1 MEEILL
7 QSLND
12 TLALGERLGRAA
24 GAGGVIALCGGLGAG
39 KTHLTKGIVAGVGA
53 DPEGVSSPTFSLVQ
67 EYEGGR
73 LPVFHFDF
81 YRVASP
87 DEVLA
92 IGWDEYLEAG
102 GVCVVEWAD
111 LFPQLLPAGTQW
123 WRLELSP
130 QGIRRARREEAG
142 RAGGLCGNG
151 ASSRPP
157 S

>member
-1 MEEILL
+1 MR
-7 QSLND
+7 SLED
-12 TLALGERLGRAA
+12 TLSLGQRLGSRAEA
-24 GAGGVIALCGGLGAG
+24 GSVIALCGGLGAG

-67 EYEGGR
+67 EYRGGR

-81 YRVASP
+81 YRMETA

-111 LFPQLLPAGTQW
+111 LFPPLLPADTQW
-123 WRLELSP
+123 WRLELSAE
-130 QGIRRARREEAG
+130 GGRRANRKRWD
-142 RAGGLCGNG
+142 N
-151 ASSRPP
+151 SI
-157 S
+157 